1 MSKNLKCHDIWRI
14 VLQKYQDIA
23 KAACFGSVRPHP
35 NYDMTWNT
43 PFSILSYLP
52 ISIVSSIRTFWV
64 ASRLVVY
71 KVIQNSLYFEV
82 KLQEL
87 RYISQVMIHFQ
98 AKTVHTLEYI
108 SKPKLCHAP
117 WGEMTTAQPHPPP
130 QGGWL
135 IGILYFMVYEI
146 IPIKLGR
153 MSSPT
158 NPLNNH
164 GFFHCS
170 SVTLWGAAVAST
182 LIGPV
187 GVHWCHWHSECL
199 TFSKWRSFGIQSK
212 NPMPKRQPRSRSRW
226 MG

>member
-64 ASRLVVY
+64 AASRLVVY

-82 KLQEL
+82 KLQEM

-117 WGEMTTAQPHPPP
+117 GGKWQPPNRPHPTRTR
-130 QGGWL
+130 WL
-135 IGILYFMVYEI
+135 VNRDLYFMVYEI

-158 NPLNNH
+158 NSLNNQV
-164 GFFHCS
+164 FFHC
-170 SVTLWGAAVAST
+170 LKCY
-182 LIGPV
+182 LV
-187 GVHWCHWHSECL
+187 GSCCCFNSDWTCWNS
-199 TFSKWRSFGIQSK
+199 
-212 NPMPKRQPRSRSRW
+212 PMPLALRVPNVLQVKIVWDSK
-226 MG
+226 